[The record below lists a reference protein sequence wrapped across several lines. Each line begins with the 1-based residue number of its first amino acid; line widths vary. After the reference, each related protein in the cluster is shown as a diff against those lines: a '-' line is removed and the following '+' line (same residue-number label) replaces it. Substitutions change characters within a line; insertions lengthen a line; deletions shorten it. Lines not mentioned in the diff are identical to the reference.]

1 MKVDT
6 GKIHIS
12 NLFIPSLLNHHPF
25 TFTSLFTCFPISLYT
40 CPMPSTLPILRA
52 RRERRL
58 AKQRASEFRTRNTL
72 LSVGMFISLLI
83 AALIITVAFNYVSLT
98 RDLPSIEILPSLLN
112 PPDGLL
118 LQPTRIYDRT
128 HEHVLFTFAPN
139 DSSRRYIPLSDTNP
153 QYLPK
158 SLSDA
163 VIATSDPNFWQ
174 HSGHS
179 LVGITNPELHPTL
192 AQRLIFELLLFNEP
206 PSFRRALRERILA
219 AQITAE
225 YGRTQI
231 LEWYLSSAH
240 FGRYAFGA
248 DTAAQLYFGKSAT
261 ELTPAESAILAA
273 VSDSPSL
280 NPYDAPQTAIEGGR
294 EAIQKM
300 QTQGLL
306 SDEAATNALGE
317 SPFFQTPPPFAFT
330 PQPAAAFT
338 NLLLSQLD
346 SRFPRARIERGGLTI
361 ISTLDFDLQK
371 QSSCVTAFYAAR
383 LAGLPDPVIECES
396 LRFLPALPPGLTVTD
411 SSASAII
418 TDPKTGQILAVVGE
432 TFQAQEAPL
441 ITAHRPGSVLDAFIY
456 LTGFTRGLSPAS
468 LIWDIPGRTNI
479 QNFDGEYH
487 GPIRLRVALANDY
500 PAPAAQVLAQM
511 GVENLDKITESFGLP
526 RDREEELSLVDTAGS
541 FGVFAQQGVYFGQEV
556 NDTFGPVTILKVEG
570 NDGSVWLDWTTP
582 QAKPVVTPGLAY
594 LMNHALSD
602 ETARLGTLR
611 SSNVLDVGRPAA
623 VKLGQTDDALD
634 TWAIGYS
641 PSRVV
646 AVWTGARSES
656 DILPRVP
663 AILWNALMQ
672 IASQNLPRDG
682 WSVPADV
689 SVINVCDPSGMLP
702 TADCPNLVSEVFLNG
717 NEPIQS
723 DSMYRRYAINR
734 ETGFLATVFT
744 LPQLIEDRV
753 YLVVPSDAR
762 SWAESSGLEIPPTT
776 YDVIQSPQVNP
787 NVNITAPD
795 LFAEV
800 TGEVQISGT
809 AAGENFV
816 SYRVLVG
823 QGLNPQEW
831 LEVAEGNEPVTE
843 GLLAEWNTSGLSG
856 LYAVQLQVVRSDQ
869 RVDTAV
875 IQVTVK

>member
-1 MKVDT
+1 
-6 GKIHIS
+6 
-12 NLFIPSLLNHHPF
+12 
-25 TFTSLFTCFPISLYT
+25 
-40 CPMPSTLPILRA
+40 MPSTFPILHA

-58 AKQRASEFRTRNTL
+58 ARQREQEFRTRNVL
-72 LSVGMFISLLI
+72 LSVGMILSLLV
-83 AALIITVAFNYVSLT
+83 AAFIITIAFNYVSLT
-98 RDLPSIEILPSLLN
+98 RDLPSIEILPNLLN

-128 HEHVLFTFAPN
+128 REHVLFTFAPD
-139 DSSRRYIPLSDTNP
+139 DSPRRYIPLSDTNP

-163 VIATSDPNFWQ
+163 VIATSDPDFWR
-174 HSGHS
+174 HSGYS
-179 LVGITNPELHPTL
+179 LAGITNSQLHATL
-192 AQRLIFELLLFNEP
+192 AQRLVFDLLLFNEP
-206 PSFRRALRERILA
+206 PSLRRALRERILA
-219 AQITAE
+219 AQITAT

-231 LEWYLSSAH
+231 LEWYLNSAH

-248 DTAAQLYFGKSAT
+248 DNAAQLYFGKSAPD
-261 ELTPAESAILAA
+261 LTVAESAILAA

-280 NPYDAPQTAIEGGR
+280 NPYDAPQTARERGR
-294 EAIQKM
+294 ETIQAM

-306 SDEAATNALGE
+306 SSEAATNALGE
-317 SPFFQTPPPFAFT
+317 SPFFQTPPP
-330 PQPAAAFT
+330 PSLQPAAAFT

-361 ISTLDFDLQK
+361 ISTLDFDLQR

-383 LAGLPDPVIECES
+383 LEGLPDPIIECES

-411 SSASAII
+411 SSASAIV
-418 TDPKTGQILAVVGE
+418 TDPKTGQILSVVGE

-441 ITAHRPGSVLDAFIY
+441 ITAHKPGSILDAFIY

-468 LIWDIPGRTNI
+468 LIWDIPGKTDI

-487 GPIRLRVALANDY
+487 GPIRLRVALVNDY
-500 PAPAAQVLAQM
+500 PAAAAQILAQM
-511 GVENLDKITESFGLP
+511 GIENVAKISESFGLS
-526 RDREEELSLVDTAGS
+526 RNGDEEVSLISAAGAY
-541 FGVFAQQGVYFGQEV
+541 GVFAQQGVYFGQEV
-556 NDTFGPVTILKVEG
+556 NEAFGPVAILKVEG
-570 NDGSVWLDWTTP
+570 NDGSVWLDWVTP
-582 QAKPVVTPGLAY
+582 QARPVVSPGLAY
-594 LMNHALSD
+594 LVNHSLSD
-602 ETARLGTLR
+602 ESARLGALR
-611 SSNVLDVGRPAA
+611 SSGVLDVGRPAG
-623 VKLGQTDDALD
+623 VKLGQTDNALD

-641 PSRVV
+641 PARVI

-656 DILPRVP
+656 ALSPRVP
-663 AILWNALMQ
+663 AVLWNALMQ
-672 IASQNLPRDG
+672 ITSQGLPRDG
-682 WSVPADV
+682 WHVPADV

-717 NEPIQS
+717 NEPIQP
-723 DSMYRRYAINR
+723 DNMFRRYSINR

-762 SWAESSGLEIPPTT
+762 SWADSAGLEIPPTI
-776 YDVIQSPQVNP
+776 YDVIQSPQINP
-787 NVNITAPD
+787 DVNITSPE

-800 TGEVQISGT
+800 TGEVQITGT

-816 SYRVLVG
+816 SYRVLTG

-831 LEVAEGNEPVTE
+831 IQVVEGNEPVTSAP
-843 GLLAEWNTSGLSG
+843 LAEWDTSDLSG
-856 LYAVQLQVVRSDQ
+856 LYAIQLQVVRSDQ
-869 RVDTAV
+869 RVDSAV

>member
-1 MKVDT
+1 
-6 GKIHIS
+6 
-12 NLFIPSLLNHHPF
+12 
-25 TFTSLFTCFPISLYT
+25 
-40 CPMPSTLPILRA
+40 MPSTLPILHA

-58 AKQRASEFRTRNTL
+58 ARQREQEFRTRNVL
-72 LSVGMFISLLI
+72 LSVGMILSLLV
-83 AALIITVAFNYVSLT
+83 AAFIITIAFNYVSLT
-98 RDLPSIEILPSLLN
+98 RDLPSIEILPNLLN

-128 HEHVLFTFAPN
+128 REHVLFTFAPD
-139 DSSRRYIPLSDTNP
+139 DSPRRYIPLSDTNP

-163 VIATSDPNFWQ
+163 VIATSDPDFWR
-174 HSGHS
+174 HSGYS
-179 LVGITNPELHPTL
+179 LAGITNSQLHATL
-192 AQRLIFELLLFNEP
+192 AQRLVFDLLLFSEP
-206 PSFRRALRERILA
+206 PSLRRALRERILA
-219 AQITAE
+219 AQITAT

-231 LEWYLSSAH
+231 LEWYLNSAH

-248 DTAAQLYFGKSAT
+248 DNAAQLYFGKSAPD
-261 ELTPAESAILAA
+261 LTVAESAILAA

-280 NPYDAPQTAIEGGR
+280 NPYDAPQTARERGR
-294 EAIQKM
+294 ETIQAM

-306 SDEAATNALGE
+306 SREAATNALGE
-317 SPFFQTPPPFAFT
+317 SPFFQTPPP
-330 PQPAAAFT
+330 PSLQPAAAFT

-361 ISTLDFDLQK
+361 ISTLDFDLQR

-383 LAGLPDPVIECES
+383 LEGLPDPIIECES

-411 SSASAII
+411 SSASAIV
-418 TDPKTGQILAVVGE
+418 TDPKTGQILSVVGE

-441 ITAHRPGSVLDAFIY
+441 ITAHKPGSILDAFIY

-468 LIWDIPGRTNI
+468 LIWDIPGKTDI

-487 GPIRLRVALANDY
+487 GPIRLRVALVNDY
-500 PAPAAQVLAQM
+500 PAAAAQILAQM
-511 GVENLDKITESFGLP
+511 GIENVAKISESFGLS
-526 RDREEELSLVDTAGS
+526 RNGDEEVSLISAAGAY
-541 FGVFAQQGVYFGQEV
+541 GVFAQQGVYFGQEV
-556 NDTFGPVTILKVEG
+556 NEAFGPVAILKVEG
-570 NDGSVWLDWTTP
+570 NDGSVWLDWVTP
-582 QAKPVVTPGLAY
+582 QARPVVSPGLAY
-594 LMNHALSD
+594 LVNHSLSD
-602 ETARLGTLR
+602 ESARLGALR
-611 SSNVLDVGRPAA
+611 SSGVLDVGRPAG
-623 VKLGQTDDALD
+623 VKLGQTDNALD

-641 PSRVV
+641 PARVI

-656 DILPRVP
+656 ALSPRVP
-663 AILWNALMQ
+663 AVLWNALMQ
-672 IASQNLPRDG
+672 ITSQGLPRDG
-682 WSVPADV
+682 WHVPADV

-717 NEPIQS
+717 NEPIQP
-723 DSMYRRYAINR
+723 DNMFRRYSINR

-762 SWAESSGLEIPPTT
+762 SWADSAGLEIPPTI
-776 YDVIQSPQVNP
+776 YDVIQSPQINP
-787 NVNITAPD
+787 DVNITSPE

-800 TGEVQISGT
+800 TREVQITGT

-816 SYRVLVG
+816 SYRVLTG

-831 LEVAEGNEPVTE
+831 IQVVEGNEPVTNAP
-843 GLLAEWNTSGLSG
+843 LAEWDTSDLSG
-856 LYAVQLQVVRSDQ
+856 LYAIQLQVVRSDQ
-869 RVDTAV
+869 RVDSAV